1 MTNPISRRALNR
13 ATLAR
18 QFLLA
23 RTDRSVPDVVEH
35 LVGLQAQTPHTWYTG
50 LWTRIAGFHPDAA
63 ADGLVDRTLVR
74 MAVMRSTIHL
84 ITARDTAA
92 LRPLVQPVLDRDLFT
107 NQLHKAAVRDL
118 DLAAVTAA
126 GRELLAER
134 PRTPRELG
142 ALLQE
147 RWPDRPA
154 AGLAYALRNLVPLVQ
169 VPPRGLWARSGP
181 IAHTTAETWLT
192 TEPAGAERGVTQSDG
207 AQRSGAS
214 RDGAPSGGAESGGA
228 QSNGGLNLAGLVRR
242 YLGAF
247 GPATV
252 RDIQT
257 WSGLTRLSEVV
268 ESIRQ
273 DLLVLRDENDR
284 ELFDLPEAP
293 RPDAETP
300 APPRYLY
307 DFDNLLLSHADR
319 TRVITDDFQRHSFR
333 PHGPVPSVVLIDG
346 VTGGDWTINRTKTAA
361 TLHVRTYR
369 HPSPQ
374 LTEELTTEGANLLA
388 FAAAD
393 TDHHDVQVQVVS
405 D

>member
-1 MTNPISRRALNR
+1 MTTRPLSRRELNR

-18 QFLLA
+18 QFLLS
-23 RTDRSVPDVVEH
+23 RTDRSVPDVIEH

-50 LWTRIAGFHPDAA
+50 LWTRIAGFSPEVA
-63 ADGLVDRTLVR
+63 ADGLVERTLVR

-84 ITARDTAA
+84 VTARDAGA
-92 LRPLVQPVLDRDLFT
+92 LRALVQPVLDRDLFT
-107 NQLHKAAVRDL
+107 NHTHKAAVRDL
-118 DLAAVTAA
+118 DLDAVTTA

-134 PRTPRELG
+134 PRTQRELG
-142 ALLQE
+142 ALLHQ
-147 RWPDRPA
+147 RWPDRPP
-154 AGLAYALRNLVPLVQ
+154 AGLAYAVRNLVPLVQ
-169 VPPRGLWARSGP
+169 VPPRGLWGRSGS
-181 IAHTTAETWLT
+181 IAHTTAEAWL
-192 TEPAGAERGVTQSDG
+192 
-207 AQRSGAS
+207 
-214 RDGAPSGGAESGGA
+214 
-228 QSNGGLNLAGLVRR
+228 GGLPDGGPPDGGLLDRGLPGGGLDLAGLVRR

-252 RDIQT
+252 RDLQT

-268 ESIRQ
+268 DSIRGE
-273 DLLVLRDENDR
+273 LLVLRDEDDR
-284 ELFDLPEAP
+284 ELFDLPQAP
-293 RPDAETP
+293 RPDADTP

-319 TRVITDDFQRHSFR
+319 SRVITGDFQRYSFR

-346 VTGGDWTINRTKTAA
+346 VTGGDWTIERTGAAA

-369 HPSPQ
+369 RLS
-374 LTEELTTEGANLLA
+374 TELTTKVVTEGAGLLA

-393 TDHHDVQVQVVS
+393 ADRHDVQVRVVP